1 MMGSG
6 GGVVV
11 LVYFVVIG
19 VILLRLLVLLR
30 ISDLGSSAR
39 VARRSGAVA
48 MAAIKRQPAMR
59 FVRREYLLNGT
70 S

>member
-11 LVYFVVIG
+11 FVYFVVIG

-30 ISDLGSSAR
+30 ISDLCSG
-39 VARRSGAVA
+39 ARRSGDGGNQ
-48 MAAIKRQPAMR
+48 AAAGHEIC
-59 FVRREYLLNGT
+59 
-70 S
+70 